1 MKTSQPSD
9 RMVTA
14 PCQNPFASRLT
25 RHALRVATDRTRAQR
40 SLSGRDGQMCQR
52 ATKETSMRF
61 RHRAQ
66 SIGCIALA
74 LWGLSAGSLWAQA
87 VTFSPYIQ
95 AGDNG
100 SFGPKDQMIVTWQT
114 DESHP
119 APAAYAVEF
128 GESHSRLKSAPI
140 SARVVDN
147 YLSADPQFSALVLPF
162 RYGAHSNYT

>member
-1 MKTSQPSD
+1 MT
-9 RMVTA
+9 
-14 PCQNPFASRLT
+14 
-25 RHALRVATDRTRAQR
+25 
-40 SLSGRDGQMCQR
+40 
-52 ATKETSMRF
+52 F

-74 LWGLSAGSLWAQA
+74 LLGLSADSLWAQV
-87 VTFSPYIQ
+87 VTFPPYIQ
-95 AGDNG
+95 TGDNG

-119 APAAYAVEF
+119 APNAYAVEF
-128 GESHSRLKSAPI
+128 GETLSTLEPAPI

-162 RYGAHSNYT
+162 RYGAHSNYTAVLSDLESATAYVFKVTGPGLPPGGF